1 MLALCFPAKQG
12 PSTMSAAIFD
22 ENPVVPTPRS
32 DFDFDQKYWGLI
44 FTRHPQPDRSKCSGV
59 SLSNAAT
66 WLVNPKS
73 FGLMERG
80 QMFIA
85 LDPESEK
92 P

>member
-1 MLALCFPAKQG
+1 MLALCFPAQQE
-12 PSTMSAAIFD
+12 PSNMSAATFD
-22 ENPVVPTPRS
+22 QLSAMAAPPPA
-32 DFDFDQKYWGLI
+32 FDFEHKYWIMI
-44 FTRHPQPDRSKCSGV
+44 FTRNPQPDRSKCIGGSW
-59 SLSNAAT
+59 SNAAT

-80 QMFIA
+80 QTFIA